1 MAGRRVKMFAVC
13 SGFIV
18 TVCLAGLVFPLR
30 GVREVENHVKNENYF
45 DVGRAKAGTVI
56 TKSAIEW
63 NLLNLYFVSEDIT
76 EEVFGRINGKSFRED
91 GWIALEDLRCLK
103 ILHYN
108 YDHEIQVGEMIVN
121 VQIADRMCRIFRELF
136 EAEYEIESVRLI
148 DDYWTGD
155 GNQSDEASVQAN
167 NSSAFCYRTIAGKEI
182 LSNHAYG
189 LAVDINPLQN
199 PYVVYTNG
207 VPVQYP
213 QYSSQF
219 VERTSKR
226 KHVIGEGDRC
236 LEIFRKYGFDW
247 GGDWKTVKD
256 YQHFEWDE
264 R

>member
-13 SGFIV
+13 SSFIFA
-18 TVCLAGLVFPLR
+18 VCLAGFVFPLR
-30 GVREVENHVKNENYF
+30 GVREVENRVKNENYF
-45 DVGRAKAGTVI
+45 DIGRAKAGEIVAE
-56 TKSAIEW
+56 SAIQW
-63 NLLNLYFVSEDIT
+63 NLLELYFVSKEIT
-76 EEVFGRINGKSFRED
+76 DDVFVRINGKSYRED
-91 GWIALEDLRCLK
+91 GWIALEDLRYLK
-103 ILHYN
+103 VLHYN

-136 EAEYEIESVRLI
+136 EAEYEIESMRLI

-155 GNQSDEASVQAN
+155 GNESDEASIQEN
-167 NSSAFCYRTIAGKEI
+167 NSSAFCYRTIAGKQT

-199 PYVVYTNG
+199 PYVVYANG

-219 VERTSKR
+219 VARTSKA
-226 KHVIGEGDRC
+226 KHVITEGDTC
-236 LEIFRKYGFDW
+236 LEIFKKWGFQW
-247 GGDWKTVKD
+247 GGDWKTVRD